1 MMLKWMVVYFLM
13 VLTGNPLLIIFL
25 LLIFYGALDWRYFG
39 FFPQINRWFRRSLE
53 IRELNRALGINPH
66 DAPSQ
71 VALGRAYFLNG
82 EPQKGIPP
90 LQAAFQKMKDLPDVH
105 YYLGLAYLLT
115 GRETEGE
122 ELLLNTIRMDP
133 RFQYGEP
140 YLKLGEHFLKIRNY
154 KAGLGML
161 ETFCSIHTSSSEGYY
176 HLGLA
181 QVALGDKAG
190 AAKSFNRSIEAYR
203 ISPSYKKQIDRKWRW
218 KAGRSL
224 ATL

>member
-1 MMLKWMVVYFLM
+1 MIVYFLM
-13 VLTGNPLLIIFL
+13 VLTGNPLLVIIL
-25 LLIFYGALDWRYFG
+25 LLIFYGALDWKYVG
-39 FFPQINRWFRRSLE
+39 FFPQISRWFRRSLE

-71 VALGRAYFLNG
+71 VALGRAYYLNG
-82 EPQKGIPP
+82 EPRKAIAH
-90 LQAAFQKMKDLPDVH
+90 LQTALQKMKDLPDVN
-105 YYLGLAYLLT
+105 YYLGLAYLST
-115 GRETEGE
+115 GREEEGK
-122 ELLLNTIRMDP
+122 ELLLKTIQINP

-140 YLKLGEHFLKIRNY
+140 YLKLGEHFIKIRNY
-154 KAGLGML
+154 KEGLGML

-181 QVALGDKAG
+181 QAALGDKEG
-190 AAKSFNRSIEAYR
+190 AAKSFNRSIEAYK